1 MKRNVLK
8 IIERNRGYI
17 PYSYDLSWEE
27 VKDLMECAAKKDN
40 EIERMYTAI
49 YSSFCVGFVLGSRA
63 TLKGFKERK

>member
-8 IIERNRGYI
+8 IIERNRGHI

-27 VKDLMECAAKKDN
+27 VKNLMECAAKKDN
-40 EIERMYTAI
+40 ELERMYTAI